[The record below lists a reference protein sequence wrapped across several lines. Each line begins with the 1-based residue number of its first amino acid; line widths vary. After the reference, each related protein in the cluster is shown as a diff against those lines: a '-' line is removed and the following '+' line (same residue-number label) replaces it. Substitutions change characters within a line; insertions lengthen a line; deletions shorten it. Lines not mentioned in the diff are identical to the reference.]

1 MASSAFP
8 LATNF
13 DPAFGD
19 AAEKLRAAAAA
30 QGITT
35 HYESGVRSKD
45 DQAQLYANMQAGR
58 AGKPLPYPNR
68 GAVPLAAVPG
78 TSMHEKGLAA
88 DIVADDPAQQAKLR
102 ALGAGFGLRTLGTRD
117 PDHFELAAANIP
129 KGGGTPG
136 TYAYGGGGTPPDGGT
151 ATAFAPTP
159 VSPAASSPAVAAI
172 NTATHGTT
180 INAANTPV
188 AGALAAETGPE
199 TVGAGAPVA
208 ATEGPLDTRQLVY
221 NKLTAAGLAPHQALG
236 ALYGLGGESHPALD
250 TTAYNPKDPG
260 GAIGI
265 AQWNGPRRAALEAF
279 AKDRGTSVADPNTQ
293 ADFLVDELTNKN
305 AATYQ
310 PGVFAKMQ
318 NTQNAA
324 DATKTWVSSFE
335 RPKVNNWQARF
346 NQGSAVGTLDN
357 NNQFVLGTSP
367 SSNTSGGTAVA
378 ATGPTNTTAAPAAP
392 PTDDRPW
399 YAKAFGALMEG
410 KDGKKSPFDKFSE
423 ALVGGDKAAKEAVA
437 AQAPESSAL
446 TSSGPGAR
454 NVSPGLQNVA
464 QTYGQT
470 LNSFSQPL
478 TWNSA
483 PPQAPNLPAAGLQ
496 PTPATQVPGISL
508 NSVQPSPYG
517 VGYGINP
524 VGYGFG

>member
-1 MASSAFP
+1 MPSSAFP

-30 QGITT
+30 QGIAT

-45 DQAQLYANMQAGR
+45 DQAQLYANWQAGK
-58 AGKPLPYPNR
+58 AGRPLPYPNR
-68 GAVPLAAVPG
+68 GPVLLAAVPG

-136 TYAYGGGGTPPDGGT
+136 TYAYGGGGTLPDGGT

-159 VSPAASSPAVAAI
+159 ASPAASSPAVAAI
-172 NTATHGTT
+172 DTATHGVR
-180 INAANTPV
+180 INAAVTPV
-188 AGALAAETGPE
+188 AGALASPYGNPFLDKLAEIESNNRNIPSTVDKDYPGQPGSKSQGFFQIDTPTWLQFAANAGIDTKQFPNAMSAPPDVQARVASLIPLSRFGPRTQKMLGQQFGSLDKTATIGTLASNVATPTAPGPMDPSAVARGS
-199 TVGAGAPVA
+199 TVNPAVPSDGTTPAPAPAGA
-208 ATEGPLDTRQLVY
+208 
-221 NKLTAAGLAPHQALG
+221 
-236 ALYGLGGESHPALD
+236 
-250 TTAYNPKDPG
+250 
-260 GAIGI
+260 
-265 AQWNGPRRAALEAF
+265 
-279 AKDRGTSVADPNTQ
+279 
-293 ADFLVDELTNKN
+293 
-305 AATYQ
+305 
-310 PGVFAKMQ
+310 
-318 NTQNAA
+318 
-324 DATKTWVSSFE
+324 
-335 RPKVNNWQARF
+335 
-346 NQGSAVGTLDN
+346 
-357 NNQFVLGTSP
+357 
-367 SSNTSGGTAVA
+367 TAVA
-378 ATGPTNTTAAPAAP
+378 SAAP

-399 YAKAFGALMEG
+399 YAKAFGALVQG
-410 KDGKKSPFDKFSE
+410 KDGKPSPFDKFSE
-423 ALVGGDKAAKEAVA
+423 ALTGGNQAAKEAAA
-437 AQAPESSAL
+437 AQAPEKSAL

-496 PTPATQVPGISL
+496 PTPGYQPPGITL